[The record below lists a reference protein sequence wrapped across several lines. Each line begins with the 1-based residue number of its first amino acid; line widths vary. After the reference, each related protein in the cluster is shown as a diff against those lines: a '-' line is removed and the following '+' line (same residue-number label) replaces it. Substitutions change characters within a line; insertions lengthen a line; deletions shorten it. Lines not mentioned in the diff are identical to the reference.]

1 MWIFSTNKSEAYNR
15 RLESGWINLT
25 NRDTKRFL
33 FRHIFFVYFVFPY
46 RNFNYLWRETES
58 ADVNRWKSFTLKE
71 NWFLW
76 IFFYTVIAPQ
86 KIEPSNFKH
95 CLLGHRVQFKPVTF
109 FENST
114 ECNFH
119 WYSDNGRMINIYY
132 YPIYQL
138 PVGPRMKVNCRFV
151 YFRLRIVCRGII

>member
-1 MWIFSTNKSEAYNR
+1 MWIFSTNISEAYNR

-58 ADVNRWKSFTLKE
+58 ADVNRWKSFTLQE

-76 IFFYTVIAPQ
+76 IFLHCYSPKKLSQATLSIVFLL
-86 KIEPSNFKH
+86 IESN
-95 CLLGHRVQFKPVTF
+95 LNRLPF
-109 FENST
+109 FENSI

-151 YFRLRIVCRGII
+151 YLRLRIVCPGII

>member
-1 MWIFSTNKSEAYNR
+1 MKVIYSPRKLVFMV
-15 RLESGWINLT
+15 
-25 NRDTKRFL
+25 FL
-33 FRHIFFVYFVFPY
+33 HCYSPPP
-46 RNFNYLWRETES
+46 
-58 ADVNRWKSFTLKE
+58 K
-71 NWFLW
+71 
-76 IFFYTVIAPQ
+76 

-95 CLLGHRVQFKPVTF
+95 CLLAHRVQSKPVTF
-109 FENST
+109 FENSI

-151 YFRLRIVCRGII
+151 YSRLRIVCRGIIWCKYKYISYISSVERRITFVSHKFCWHYICVNNML